1 MAAHWRARDLA
12 IMAGGGAPCPEG
24 KPLKATDQSLGWCYP
39 PAAGS
44 VVRLTAVASQN
55 LEHHMTNLTRRG
67 FTARAGATLALATTA
82 ALSSPAAADDIDVL
96 YRAYIDL
103 LPEHRRLRAAYG
115 EAEARMPEWARPG
128 PSCIDR
134 DGKFVGS
141 LCGAPR
147 DETIKPSPFGALLC
161 RPTRHDLRRTA
172 RAALGCPPGR
182 CILYNGEPV
191 TPANAR
197 AWYVGQLRSLRER
210 EAAAQVETD
219 RAGVQAADAAC
230 NEHFDKVFDAR
241 MLVEA
246 APLSFNSVAARL
258 LIVESV
264 GLGRETYA
272 DALSFSTLEHLR
284 PHLTGLIREHVDH
297 LLAAIEQYPTVK
309 LADMPFDA

>member
-1 MAAHWRARDLA
+1 
-12 IMAGGGAPCPEG
+12 
-24 KPLKATDQSLGWCYP
+24 
-39 PAAGS
+39 
-44 VVRLTAVASQN
+44 
-55 LEHHMTNLTRRG
+55 MTILTRRH
-67 FTARAGATLALATTA
+67 FAARAAATCALAA
-82 ALSSPAAADDIDVL
+82 IPAASLAGGENDVHAR
-96 YRAYIDL
+96 YKAYIDL

-115 EAEARMPEWARPG
+115 EAEARMPEWVRPG

-191 TPANAR
+191 TAANAR
-197 AWYVGQLRSLRER
+197 AWYGGQLRSLRER

-219 RAGVQAADAAC
+219 RGGVQAADAAC
-230 NEHFDKVFDAR
+230 NEHFDRVFDAR

-272 DALSFSTLEHLR
+272 DTLSLSTLEHLR

-309 LADMPFDA
+309 LADMPFYA